1 VKCIFRVVKCHLQG
15 TNYFGM
21 LKHHLSPAEHY
32 LKLSIALI
40 IVQSHTIFMTHAKSN
55 LASLLLLLF
64 LVTNGIAQKTTSLL
78 RSVPET
84 EGVSSND
91 IIQFLDATAK
101 SKTEFHSFML
111 LRHGKV
117 IAEGWWDPY
126 KPDLK
131 HTLYSCSKSFTAS
144 AIGFAVQ
151 EKKLSLSD
159 KVISFFPDDLPDTV
173 SKFLSQLTV
182 KDVLIMADGQEPDP
196 TGAVG
201 TKYTNWRKGFFA
213 TPILHEPGSVFLYNS
228 LGTYML
234 SAIVQKVTGQ
244 KTLDYLKP
252 RLFDPLGISGMDW
265 EMDMQGIN
273 TGGWGLRLK
282 TEDMARF
289 AQLFLQKGKWN
300 GKEILPASWVEEAS
314 TKKIL
319 QSPEVPQSKR
329 DSSDWLQ
336 GYCYQMWRCRHNAF
350 RGDGAF
356 GQFMIVMPEQD
367 AVLAITA
374 ETQDMQEEINLVWQY
389 LLPAF
394 KNDKLPADNA
404 AVARLKE
411 KIRSLAVS
419 IPLKNIEAKSNINGK
434 TFSASSNAFHL
445 QTISFD
451 LSKDVCS
458 VKFQTDTA
466 GYQIAFGAGKWQM
479 AETTMPEPA
488 LTAAMLENNKMIYP
502 AKIAAAYTWRDANT
516 LQLVLRYIESP
527 HSETFTCHFNDNK
540 LTIEAERSF
549 EYGKNKTV
557 IEAEMK

>member
-1 VKCIFRVVKCHLQG
+1 
-15 TNYFGM
+15 
-21 LKHHLSPAEHY
+21 
-32 LKLSIALI
+32 
-40 IVQSHTIFMTHAKSN
+40 MTYPRF
-55 LASLLLLLF
+55 LAQLLLF
-64 LVTNGIAQKTTSLL
+64 ILLLSACARAQKTNALP
-78 RSVPET
+78 RSTPEA
-84 EGVSSND
+84 EGVASGD
-91 IIQFLDATAK
+91 IIKFLDAAAR

-126 KPDLK
+126 RADLK
-131 HTLYSCSKSFTAS
+131 HTLYSCSKSFTAT
-144 AIGFAVQ
+144 AVGFAVQ

-159 KVISFFPDDLPDTV
+159 KVVSFFPNDLPDTI

-182 KDVLIMADGQEPDP
+182 KDVLIMSDGQEPDP
-196 TGAVG
+196 TGPVG
-201 TKYTNWRKGFFA
+201 TKYTNWIKGFFE
-213 TPILHEPGSVFLYNS
+213 TPIVHEPGSVFLYNS

-244 KTLDYLKP
+244 KVIDYLKP
-252 RLFDPLGISGMDW
+252 RLFDPLGITGMDW

-282 TEDMARF
+282 TEDTAKF

-300 GKEILPASWVEEAS
+300 GKQILPAAWIEEAS

-319 QSPEVPQSKR
+319 QSPDAPQSKR

-374 ETQDMQEEINLVWQY
+374 ESPDLQGEINLVWDY

-394 KNDKLPADNA
+394 KSDKLPADDA
-404 AVARLKE
+404 GDARLKE
-411 KIRSLAVS
+411 KIRSLRLPV
-419 IPLKNIEAKSNINGK
+419 PQKNTETLASTLSGK
-434 TFSASSNAFHL
+434 TFTASSNVLHL
-445 QTISFD
+445 QAISFNFSND
-451 LSKDVCS
+451 MCE

-466 GYQIAFGAGKWQM
+466 KYQVAFGSGKWQPG
-479 AETTMPEPA
+479 ETNMPQPA
-488 LTAAMLENNKMIYP
+488 LTTGMIEDKSMIYP
-502 AKIAAAYTWRDANT
+502 VKINGAYTWRDANT
-516 LQLVLRYIESP
+516 LELVLRCIESP
-527 HSETFTCHFNDNK
+527 HTQTFTCRFNGNK
-540 LTIEAERSF
+540 LAIEVAASFDYARTKLVMIEAE
-549 EYGKNKTV
+549 EK
-557 IEAEMK
+557 